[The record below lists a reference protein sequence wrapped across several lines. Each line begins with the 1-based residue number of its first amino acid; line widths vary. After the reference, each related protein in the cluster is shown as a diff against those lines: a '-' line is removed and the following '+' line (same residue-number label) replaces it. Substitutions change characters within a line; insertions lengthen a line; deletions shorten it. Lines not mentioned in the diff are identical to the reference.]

1 MTNKYLCEIYENVKV
16 KNANE
21 PEFLQAVYEVLDS
34 IEPFVNEN
42 DAIEKNGI
50 VERFVEAER
59 IITFRVPWIDDKGF
73 VHVNRGF
80 RVEFSSAIGPYK
92 GGIRLHPTVN
102 QSIVKFLGFE
112 QTLKNALTGLP
123 MGGGKGGSD
132 FDPKGKSDTEIM
144 HFCQSFMNE
153 LYRHIGPNT
162 DVPAGDIGTGAR
174 EIGYMFG
181 QYKRLKNE
189 FTGVL
194 TGKGLS
200 YGGSLGR
207 TEATGYG
214 LCYYTNKMLQVMNHT
229 SFANKKVIISG
240 SGNVALYA
248 MQKAQELGATVIAMS
263 DSSGYIYNENGLNF
277 EILKDLKEENF
288 FVYLLLEFAKIKKV
302 TFIPTFN
309 SSDPIMMPYLGF
321 LDWFIISNIKNY
333 IDHTFHVVKDDY
345 YQIVLLQDENQG
357 INFEVYAT
365 VTLLEMLFAIIKN
378 FKVFLKLFKKKEKN
392 YE

>member
-1 MTNKYLCEIYENVKV
+1 
-16 KNANE
+16 
-21 PEFLQAVYEVLDS
+21 
-34 IEPFVNEN
+34 
-42 DAIEKNGI
+42 
-50 VERFVEAER
+50 
-59 IITFRVPWIDDKGF
+59 
-73 VHVNRGF
+73 
-80 RVEFSSAIGPYK
+80 
-92 GGIRLHPTVN
+92 
-102 QSIVKFLGFE
+102 
-112 QTLKNALTGLP
+112 
-123 MGGGKGGSD
+123 
-132 FDPKGKSDTEIM
+132 
-144 HFCQSFMNE
+144 MN
-153 LYRHIGPNT
+153 YIGPNT